1 MISPEVFAARLASE
15 PPEKEWQAE
24 WSKKMAE
31 EMRMNAPVDTGA
43 LRASIQP
50 TDDGVAVGVRYAAY
64 VEYGTSRTGP
74 QPYAVPAINRLADPA
89 ARDAGDRVIRQLT

>member
-15 PPEKEWQAE
+15 PPEKEWQSE
-24 WSKKMAE
+24 WSKKVAD

-50 TDDGVAVGVRYAAY
+50 TNDGVVVGVRYAAF

-74 QPYAVPAINRLADPA
+74 QPYAVPAINRLVEPA